1 VPIPEAEIE
10 PLPLKAA
17 EPVAVQR
24 VAAAPVAVM
33 APPVQNVQAVA
44 VRVEAPRRG
53 SGLGLAACILGVLA
67 FVICWVPL
75 IGLIGVPLSALGLI
89 LGLIGLLVAILR
101 KGAGIGFAIA
111 GSAICGLA
119 LVVAITSTVATGK
132 AIQAGAQSMVDARK
146 EAERTNQ
153 QVIPVAPAPVRPA
166 NRPVQPAPGQ
176 PAPQGGQSQVKP
188 PAAPAPKQ
196 PEEAWASAADTVKQ
210 GDVTVRI
217 TSAFSGK
224 VPLKGGFGD
233 TESKSADSLLAIE
246 VEIGNAGKNKKIEY
260 HTFMGRSFAIGR
272 DYASLHDNFDN
283 VYKRIDFGMSKPIGA
298 NESESIYPGKS
309 ITDVLCFELPIDTA
323 EYLNLELPAQSF
335 GGTGMLRIRIPAK
348 MIQPR

>member
-1 VPIPEAEIE
+1 MPIAVTCGGCGKRLKVPDSAAGKRGKCPQCGATVPIPEAEIE

-111 GSAICGLA
+111 GSAI
-119 LVVAITSTVATGK
+119 
-132 AIQAGAQSMVDARK
+132 
-146 EAERTNQ
+146 
-153 QVIPVAPAPVRPA
+153 
-166 NRPVQPAPGQ
+166 
-176 PAPQGGQSQVKP
+176 
-188 PAAPAPKQ
+188 
-196 PEEAWASAADTVKQ
+196 
-210 GDVTVRI
+210 
-217 TSAFSGK
+217 
-224 VPLKGGFGD
+224 
-233 TESKSADSLLAIE
+233 
-246 VEIGNAGKNKKIEY
+246 
-260 HTFMGRSFAIGR
+260 
-272 DYASLHDNFDN
+272 
-283 VYKRIDFGMSKPIGA
+283 
-298 NESESIYPGKS
+298 
-309 ITDVLCFELPIDTA
+309 
-323 EYLNLELPAQSF
+323 
-335 GGTGMLRIRIPAK
+335 
-348 MIQPR
+348 